1 MDKKKKFVI
10 LLSVLIG
17 IAFLYVGFNGMKQ
30 KEAAAEAVAADE
42 AAMNQPADENSAD
55 ALDNLGE

>member
-30 KEAAAEAVAADE
+30 KEAAAAADE
-42 AAMNQPADENSAD
+42 AAMDQPADENSAN